1 MILRWLGRFLR
12 GLALRRRGPE
22 REALYLFGEELIALD
37 AIPIPQPAS
46 SR

>member
-1 MILRWLGRFLR
+1 MILRCLGRLLQ

-22 REALYLFGEELIALD
+22 RAALRQFAEELIALD
-37 AIPIPQPAS
+37 ATPNPQPAS